1 MFKKGEGGRAKG
13 SRNKLSAAFLNDL
26 CEEWREGGRE
36 AIKIM
41 RLERPAEFV
50 KTVAYL
56 MPREFEINKNRL
68 KDLTDEQIVSLIS
81 IAGSNLASSAGE
93 SESGEE
99 QTIN

>member
-56 MPREFEINKNRL
+56 MPKEFELTDSRL
-68 KDLTDEQIVSLIS
+68 KDLTDEQLDLLIS
-81 IAGSNLASSAGE
+81 IAGEHLASNAGE
-93 SESGEE
+93 SEGREE
-99 QTIN
+99 QTTH